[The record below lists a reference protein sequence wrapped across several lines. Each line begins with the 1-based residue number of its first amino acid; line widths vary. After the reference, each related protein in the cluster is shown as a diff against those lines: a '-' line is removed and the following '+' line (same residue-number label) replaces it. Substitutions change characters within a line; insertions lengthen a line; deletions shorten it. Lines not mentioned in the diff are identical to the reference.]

1 MPRGKYF
8 ALLDADDLR
17 LPYKLEHQ
25 VEILESHHE
34 ADMVYGA
41 GEDWYSWTG
50 KPEDTGR
57 DSIQDLF
64 VQPNRLYKPPELFL
78 TFLQIEGATPGGGL
92 VRRQVAE
99 RIGGFVEAFRGAYED
114 QVFFSKLSLQEPIFV
129 SSECFFKYR
138 RHPNA
143 SCAVP
148 RTHEQI
154 CSARL
159 AFLSWLEDHLSK
171 TKVTDRKVK
180 EALRRALDA
189 EELRPYRYPRIY
201 RIFSYSNRISGRLRR
216 SARLILPAPVKTM
229 ARRLLNFIGMI
240 KARVRITVGRQPLSQ
255 AWGLERGLP
264 IHRYYFT
271 QFLEDSAT
279 AIRGHC
285 LEFQKD
291 SYACRFG
298 GPSVTKSDILH
309 LDHSVPNATIIA
321 ELTKYY
327 ENPDD
332 CFDCIICTHELQYTF
347 ELDKAVSELYR
358 ILKPGGTLLVANP
371 YINVCDAP
379 PYESPPWIPF
389 RRDGI
394 VIWRL
399 TPEGLSAVLDKVF
412 GGENV
417 TIRTYGN
424 SLTAAGGLR
433 GLTAHEFTDSELNF
447 HDPRFPVVVCA
458 RATKQFRAADDAR
471 GGD

>member
-1 MPRGKYF
+1 
-8 ALLDADDLR
+8 
-17 LPYKLEHQ
+17 
-25 VEILESHHE
+25 
-34 ADMVYGA
+34 
-41 GEDWYSWTG
+41 
-50 KPEDTGR
+50 
-57 DSIQDLF
+57 
-64 VQPNRLYKPPELFL
+64 
-78 TFLQIEGATPGGGL
+78 